1 MTPKGKPQ
9 TLGNKQRTAA
19 QDAAIDD
26 DLEDFLHRSEQVLFE
41 VLDALENACVDPLER
56 KILWADGARL
66 SIEETARRIHAQ
78 SGMPL
83 ASIQSHVVGW
93 LEMTYEPKGLD
104 EHQMEEFELLI
115 EQWVAPYEDVP

>member
-1 MTPKGKPQ
+1 MPKGKPP
-9 TLGNKQRTAA
+9 TLRHRQRTAA
-19 QDAAIDD
+19 PDVIDD
-26 DLEDFLHRSEQVLFE
+26 DLEDFLQRSEPVLFE
-41 VLDALENACVDPLER
+41 VLDALEHASVDPLER

-104 EHQMEEFELLI
+104 EHQMEEFERLI
-115 EQWVAPYEDVP
+115 EQWTTPYDEAL